1 MPRLII
7 SLDGAFVRE
16 VTLMRDRTTLGRRP
30 SNDIVIDNLA
40 VSGEH
45 AAVCRTPGGWSIED
59 LASTNGTYLN
69 GRAIRREPLRHQD
82 AIDIGR
88 YQLRFL
94 DDPPRIDLEKT
105 LVVRPLGGAA
115 DSWPET
121 VDPAA
126 PGPHALRPPPRA
138 LPAAAAAPGDAGAAC
153 LRVRSGAAAGREIAL
168 VKVVTTI
175 GRPGQAVAS
184 ITRRAGVY
192 AIAHLDGEPPGRVN
206 GVTLTREPLALKPGD
221 RLELAGIE
229 MEFGQA

>member
-7 SLDGAFVRE
+7 SLDGDFVRE
-16 VTLMRDRTTLGRRP
+16 VTLARDRTTLGRRP

-45 AAVCRTPGGWSIED
+45 AAVCRTPGGWAVED

-69 GRAIRREPLRHQD
+69 GRAIRREPLQHQD

-105 LVVRPLGGAA
+105 LVVRPLGGSA
-115 DSWPET
+115 DSGPE
-121 VDPAA
+121 
-126 PGPHALRPPPRA
+126 ALQT
-138 LPAAAAAPGDAGAAC
+138 AAC
-153 LRVRSGAAAGREIAL
+153 LRVRSGTGAGREIPL

-175 GRPGQAVAS
+175 GRPGEAVAS
-184 ITRRAGVY
+184 ITRRAGVF
-192 AIAHLDGEPPGRVN
+192 AIVHLDGDPPGRVN
-206 GVTLTREPLALKPGD
+206 GVALSRQPRALQPGD

-229 MEFGQA
+229 MEFAQA

>member
-7 SLDGAFVRE
+7 SLDGDFVRE
-16 VTLMRDRTTLGRRP
+16 VTLARDRTTLGRRP

-45 AAVCRTPGGWSIED
+45 AAVCRTPGGWTVED

-69 GRAIRREPLRHQD
+69 GRAIRREPLQHQD

-105 LVVRPLGGAA
+105 LVVRPLGGST
-115 DSWPET
+115 DSGPE
-121 VDPAA
+121 
-126 PGPHALRPPPRA
+126 ALQT
-138 LPAAAAAPGDAGAAC
+138 AAC
-153 LRVRSGAAAGREIAL
+153 LRVRSGTGVGREIPL

-175 GRPGQAVAS
+175 GRPGEAVAS
-184 ITRRAGVY
+184 ITRRAGVF
-192 AIAHLDGEPPGRVN
+192 AIVHLDGDPPGRVN
-206 GVTLTREPLALKPGD
+206 GVALSRQPRALQPGD

-229 MEFGQA
+229 MEFAQA

>member
-7 SLDGAFVRE
+7 SLEGAFVRE
-16 VTLMRDRTTLGRRP
+16 VPLMRDRTTLGRRP

-45 AAVCRTPGGWSIED
+45 AAVCRTPGGWSLED
-59 LASTNGTYLN
+59 LARTNGTYLN
-69 GRAIRREPLRHQD
+69 GRALRREPLQPED
-82 AIDIGR
+82 VIDIGR

-94 DDPPRIDLEKT
+94 DEPPRIDLERT
-105 LVVRPLGGAA
+105 LVVQPLGGAA

-121 VDPAA
+121 VDRGAPPDAA
-126 PGPHALRPPPRA
+126 
-138 LPAAAAAPGDAGAAC
+138 AAC
-153 LRVRSGAAAGREIAL
+153 LRVRSGPAAGREIAL

-175 GRPGQAVAS
+175 GRPGQAVVS

-192 AIAHLDGEPPGRVN
+192 AIAHLDGEPPGRLN
-206 GVTLTREPLALKPGD
+206 GIALSREPLALKPGD

-229 MEFGQA
+229 MEFGQP

>member
-7 SLDGAFVRE
+7 SLDGDFVRE
-16 VTLMRDRTTLGRRP
+16 VTLARDRTTLGRRP

-45 AAVCRTPGGWSIED
+45 AAVCRTPGGWAVED

-69 GRAIRREPLRHQD
+69 GRAIRREPLQHQD

-105 LVVRPLGGAA
+105 LVVRPLGGST
-115 DSWPET
+115 DSGPE
-121 VDPAA
+121 
-126 PGPHALRPPPRA
+126 ALQT
-138 LPAAAAAPGDAGAAC
+138 AAC
-153 LRVRSGAAAGREIAL
+153 LRVRSGTGVGREIPL

-175 GRPGQAVAS
+175 GRPGEAVAS
-184 ITRRAGVY
+184 ITRRAGVF
-192 AIAHLDGEPPGRVN
+192 AIVHLDGDPPGRVN
-206 GVTLTREPLALKPGD
+206 GVALSRQPRALQPGD

-229 MEFGQA
+229 MEFAQA

>member
-7 SLDGAFVRE
+7 SLDGDFVRE
-16 VTLMRDRTTLGRRP
+16 VTLARDRTTLGRRP

-45 AAVCRTPGGWSIED
+45 AAVCRTPGGWTVED

-69 GRAIRREPLRHQD
+69 GRAIRREPLQHQD

-105 LVVRPLGGAA
+105 LVVRPLGGSA
-115 DSWPET
+115 DSGPE
-121 VDPAA
+121 
-126 PGPHALRPPPRA
+126 ALQT
-138 LPAAAAAPGDAGAAC
+138 AAC
-153 LRVRSGAAAGREIAL
+153 LRVRSGTGVGREIPL

-175 GRPGQAVAS
+175 GRPGEAVAS
-184 ITRRAGVY
+184 ITRRAGVF
-192 AIAHLDGEPPGRVN
+192 AIVHLDGDPPGRVN
-206 GVTLTREPLALKPGD
+206 GVALSRQPRALQPGD

-229 MEFGQA
+229 MEFAQA